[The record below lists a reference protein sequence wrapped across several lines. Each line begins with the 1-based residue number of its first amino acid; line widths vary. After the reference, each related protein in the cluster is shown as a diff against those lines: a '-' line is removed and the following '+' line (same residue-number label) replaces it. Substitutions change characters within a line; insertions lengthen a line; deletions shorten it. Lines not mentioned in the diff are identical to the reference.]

1 MERYPG
7 DRASPDKQPHDVA
20 AIFDAVTISFAL
32 RNVHDYPRGL
42 AEMLRVTKPGGRL
55 IVCEFSRPTLLPS
68 AKSARRTS

>member
-42 AEMLRVTKPGGRL
+42 AEMLRVTKPGA
-55 IVCEFSRPTLLPS
+55 IWSCASSAVKPSLPS
-68 AKSARRTS
+68 AKSARST